1 MSELLAQNAQLFRG
15 VAAIATEHVFS
26 RPEPQF
32 MPETPVQ
39 PIGPYIARHRS
50 TETVSLR
57 ERFIRSDF
65 GRSALRVVVAAGLIG
80 GPVLANAVP
89 AAADT
94 QEYTI
99 TDDAAGGIYSR
110 NSPHTDDTPRIV
122 GKGVY
127 PGDKVRLYVA
137 LQTVI
142 QSAHITTERGIR
154 LLTKAAQDRVKFGRM
169 TTYLIRRIRPMNWH
183 QVNVIAMIRRS
194 PQTTLRQ
201 TLRVAITT

>member
-1 MSELLAQNAQLFRG
+1 M
-15 VAAIATEHVFS
+15 ATEHVLS

-50 TETVSLR
+50 TETVSLG

-94 QEYTI
+94 QNILLPMTRQAAYIPVTVHIQTI
-99 TDDAAGGIYSR
+99 
-110 NSPHTDDTPRIV
+110 HLV
-122 GKGVY
+122 
-127 PGDKVRLYVA
+127 
-137 LQTVI
+137 
-142 QSAHITTERGIR
+142 
-154 LLTKAAQDRVKFGRM
+154 
-169 TTYLIRRIRPMNWH
+169 
-183 QVNVIAMIRRS
+183 
-194 PQTTLRQ
+194 
-201 TLRVAITT
+201 